1 MLTQA
6 QISRQIEDL
15 KNKTSISWLVI
26 DASCHLSLR
35 VEPQTGASTFYF
47 RTRKPKQLSRS
58 LGSTNVLSLNEARQ
72 KALTFQILL
81 DNGEELPM
89 SQTQVRP
96 QGAKLSL
103 GEILFAW
110 RDHEVKKDAPRWDP
124 NDRKAQVKY
133 EGIIRNHLIPVFK
146 NRPVNNISP
155 EQLEDFL
162 SNLYRSHS
170 SFATSLLNFSLS
182 VRRV

>member
-1 MLTQA
+1 MG
-6 QISRQIEDL
+6 
-15 KNKTSISWLVI
+15 
-26 DASCHLSLR
+26 H
-35 VEPQTGASTFYF
+35 GF
-47 RTRKPKQLSRS
+47 
-58 LGSTNVLSLNEARQ
+58 
-72 KALTFQILL
+72 
-81 DNGEELPM
+81 LP
-89 SQTQVRP
+89 
-96 QGAKLSL
+96 KLSKKS
-103 GEILFAW
+103 IPVQ
-110 RDHEVKKDAPRWDP
+110 DHEVKKDAPRWDP